1 MSFARLFLFSR
12 MMAVGRLARNALSF
26 SPAIW
31 PVGLALLSPAV
42 AQPLEAGTNGGLYAQ
57 NYDYA
62 PNDYG
67 DGGYGRAPAQDSA
80 GLLVRIDKLENQ
92 VRQLTGQIEQ
102 MQFTTRKLE
111 DQLKKFQE
119 DVDFRLQESGN
130 AGRGAAGTPASPAA
144 APRTPQ
150 RRGDV
155 TDGIGALASQ
165 LAEDGDG
172 DLPPAAPTTGKNGR
186 RRDAFD
192 PAADPDAPGAP
203 RSLGTTPAANRRA
216 ETVNAPLDLAGG
228 RLRAEAAPQHNDA
241 AAPAASTTLASV
253 SANPVREDFD
263 LALGYFRQKEYEN
276 AEKSFTAFLAK
287 NGKNRLAP
295 DAIFYLGETYYRRGR
310 QREAAE
316 QYLKISTHY
325 PNTGRAPEAMLRLGQ
340 SLIALG
346 AKEQACATFAEI
358 DRKYPNASAQV
369 KANAD
374 REAKRLQC

>member
-12 MMAVGRLARNALSF
+12 MMAAGRLARNALSF

-130 AGRGAAGTPASPAA
+130 AGRGAAGTPTSPAA

-172 DLPPAAPTTGKNGR
+172 DLPPAVPTGKNGR

-253 SANPVREDFD
+253 PANPVREDFD